1 VSIHADLSQYS
12 EPELQRWLHLRA
24 IEWCAWPVFLSQP
37 LLPAL
42 LVAFS
47 PVPLL
52 IAVVAAEFLWRFVRY
67 SFVSPRLASAGATFF
82 VTAKWPL
89 AIGATI
95 CLVLQHRYSVA
106 ALAIVWPLVASLASV
121 PATLIA
127 ALFGRHTLVGA
138 VELELAKR
146 IGYVTRDATL

>member
-1 VSIHADLSQYS
+1 MNFHAKLSQYT

-37 LLPAL
+37 LVPAL

-47 PVPLL
+47 PIPVLV
-52 IAVVAAEFLWRFVRY
+52 AVVVADLLWRFVRY
-67 SFVSPRLASAGATFF
+67 SFVSPRLANSGATFV

-95 CLVLQHRYSVA
+95 CLVLQHRYGVA
-106 ALAIVWPLVASLASV
+106 VLAIVWPLVASFASV
-121 PATLIA
+121 PATIIA
-127 ALFGRHTLVGA
+127 SLFDDHTLVVI

-146 IGYVTRDATL
+146 IGYVTQDATL

>member
-1 VSIHADLSQYS
+1 MSLHANLSQYS

-42 LVAFS
+42 LVAF
-47 PVPLL
+47 PPLPL
-52 IAVVAAEFLWRFVRY
+52 ILAIVAAEFLWRFVRY
-67 SFVSPRLASAGATFF
+67 SFVSPRLASAGATFV

-106 ALAIVWPLVASLASV
+106 VLAIVWPLVASFASV

-146 IGYVTRDATL
+146 IGYVTQDATL